1 MTSQHLVTLRSRVDA
16 HFDAAVARTPDAF
29 ACRPGCDRCC
39 HVRFSVFEVEAAP
52 IRRALAELETADP
65 ALRQRIREQGNDP
78 LATACALLV
87 DGRCSVYA
95 ERPLICR
102 SHGLPIA
109 VRDPD
114 DPDGPL
120 ILDHCPLNF
129 VQGQGQG
136 VEAVGVPPPRASV
149 LVLDAVNRPLA
160 VLAELDSP
168 GAERV
173 DLADLAAVVGSKN
186 WGSKNF

>member
-129 VQGQGQG
+129 RDLHAGDI
-136 VEAVGVPPPRASV
+136 PRASV
-149 LVLDAVNRPLA
+149 LVLDAINQPLA
-160 VLAELDSP
+160 VLAELTAP
-168 GAERV
+168 GRPRV
-173 DLADLAAVVGSKN
+173 ELAHLAATILDDPSFGT
-186 WGSKNF
+186 

>member
-1 MTSQHLVTLRSRVDA
+1 MTNAHLVTLRTRVDA
-16 HFDAAVARTPDAF
+16 HFEAAVARTPEGF
-29 ACRPGCDRCC
+29 ACRVGCDRCC
-39 HVRFSVFEVEAAP
+39 HARFSVFEVEAAP
-52 IRRALAELETADP
+52 IRRALAELERVDP
-65 ALRQRIREQGNDP
+65 ATRERIREQGRQG
-78 LATACALLV
+78 AACALLV

-120 ILDHCPLNF
+120 TLDHCPLNF
-129 VQGQGQG
+129 VDL
-136 VEAVGVPPPRASV
+136 PPPRASV
-149 LVLDAVNRPLA
+149 LVLDAINRPLA

-168 GAERV
+168 GANRV
-173 DLADLAAVVGSKN
+173 SLADLAAGRTPE
-186 WGSKNF
+186 NF